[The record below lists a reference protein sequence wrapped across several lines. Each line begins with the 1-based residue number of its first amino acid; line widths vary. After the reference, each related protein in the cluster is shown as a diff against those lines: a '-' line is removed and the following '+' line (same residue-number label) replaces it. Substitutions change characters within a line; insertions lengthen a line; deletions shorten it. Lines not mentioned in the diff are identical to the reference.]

1 MGQWCY
7 GLLTT
12 MATGRSGVKYIAA
25 PMGSQADAAVAETC
39 EKLGITLVEQSV
51 SGTPPNIQFYWEV

>member
-1 MGQWCY
+1 MVLGGKVL
-7 GLLTT
+7 GLLTMT
-12 MATGRSGVKYIAA
+12 VIGRSGVKYIAA

-51 SGTPPNIQFYWEV
+51 SS

>member
-1 MGQWCY
+1 MVLWFADDV
-7 GLLTT
+7 
-12 MATGRSGVKYIAA
+12 ATGRSGVKYIAA

-51 SGTPPNIQFYWEV
+51 SGSPSNIQYCQAV

>member
-1 MGQWCY
+1 MVGFADD
-7 GLLTT
+7 T
-12 MATGRSGVKYIAA
+12 ATGRSGVKYIAA

-51 SGTPPNIQFYWEV
+51 S

>member
-1 MGQWCY
+1 MGQCCY
-7 GLLTT
+7 GLLTM
-12 MATGRSGVKYIAA
+12 MATGRSGVKYIAS

-51 SGTPPNIQFYWEV
+51 RGSPSNIQFY